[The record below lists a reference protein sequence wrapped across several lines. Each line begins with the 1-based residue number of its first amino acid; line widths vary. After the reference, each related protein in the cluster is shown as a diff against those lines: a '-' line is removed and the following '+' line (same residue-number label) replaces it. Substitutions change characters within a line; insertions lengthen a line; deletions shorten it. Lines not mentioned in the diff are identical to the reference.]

1 MVEVKVVVVVVV
13 EGFCACFS
21 SFSLV
26 GFHGFGLVGIWRLLG
41 LNSSVKEEEKLFLGL
56 RVLGV

>member
-1 MVEVKVVVVVVV
+1 MVEVAVG
-13 EGFCACFS
+13 GFCACFS

-41 LNSSVKEEEKLFLGL
+41 LNSLVKEEEMLFLGL